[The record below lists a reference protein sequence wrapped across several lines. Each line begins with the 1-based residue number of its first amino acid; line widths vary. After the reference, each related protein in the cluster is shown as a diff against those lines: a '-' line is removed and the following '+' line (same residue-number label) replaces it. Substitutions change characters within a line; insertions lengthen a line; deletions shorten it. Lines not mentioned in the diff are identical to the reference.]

1 MLKTVEDGK
10 IKEVKRLPNGT
21 YEVVQKTTK
30 GHTIRY
36 RDFKK
41 KPRINGKNIKL
52 NEIYEQGSEIS

>member
-1 MLKTVEDGK
+1 MLKTVEEGR
-10 IKEVKRLPNGT
+10 IKDVRKLPNGT

-41 KPRINGKNIKL
+41 EPRINGKKIKL
-52 NEIYEQGSEIS
+52 NEIYEQGAVIS